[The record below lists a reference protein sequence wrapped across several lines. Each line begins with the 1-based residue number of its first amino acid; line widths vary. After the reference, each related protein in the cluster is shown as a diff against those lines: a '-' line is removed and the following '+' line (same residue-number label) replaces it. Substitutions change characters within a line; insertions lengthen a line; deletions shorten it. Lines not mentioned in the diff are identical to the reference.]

1 MSQLIQLQKKP
12 NALSAA
18 LAPLWQSVAIEEK
31 KHLSKQE
38 LLKYAQEAFDID
50 EQTHE
55 KLMEEVKE
63 EKVKSLRALCYG
75 ALQLS
80 QRESSTRVSLGAKSY
95 KSCSS
100 SAF

>member
-1 MSQLIQLQKKP
+1 MYKEVLYTITHKLGGPGDSAVSQLIQLQKKP

-38 LLKYAQEAFDID
+38 LLKYAQEAFDVD

-63 EKVKSLRALCYG
+63 EKVK
-75 ALQLS
+75 
-80 QRESSTRVSLGAKSY
+80 KSRQTL
-95 KSCSS
+95 
-100 SAF
+100 